1 MTKIEF
7 IELINDIG
15 FKRQTFGWSKRIEL
29 YNYINITDFEDS
41 INITISKMEKFKIDS
56 IFLFKFNI
64 KNLSRLQF
72 LKLISDYI
80 EVSDLEKKYIR
91 DQKIDSICNY
101 LDYEE

>member
-7 IELINDIG
+7 IELIKDIG
-15 FKRQTFGWSKRIEL
+15 FKRQTFGWSKRIDL
-29 YNYINITDFEDS
+29 YNYINITDRDYS
-41 INITISKMEKFKIDS
+41 IDITIYKIEKFKINS

-64 KNLSRLQF
+64 NNLNKLQF
-72 LKLISDYI
+72 LKKISDYI

-101 LDYEE
+101 LKHE